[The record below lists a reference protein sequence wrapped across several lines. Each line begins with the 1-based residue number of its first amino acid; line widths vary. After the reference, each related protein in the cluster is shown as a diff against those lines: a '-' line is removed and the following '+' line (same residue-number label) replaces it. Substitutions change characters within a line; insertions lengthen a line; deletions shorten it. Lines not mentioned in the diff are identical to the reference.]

1 MTGDT
6 RISFRR
12 PERPADDEV
21 PGMGAE
27 YADIVRLAPVLRRV
41 AATRLH
47 EPQDIDD
54 VVQETLIRVM
64 AARSRLDTG
73 ALVPYAIVTARNLI
87 AGQWRQLER
96 SRRHEHQLLD
106 MRRPARPED
115 EVLQREEADAVAA
128 AMAELSPRE
137 RDAIVAHELEG
148 VETSALADEWGTSPG
163 AVAAQLNRARAK
175 LRVEFLLA
183 ADGEAPPT
191 PRCRP
196 VLLALSSGDRR
207 RQAETDAGHHL
218 LDCEYCG
225 VVSGPLLERRARAS
239 ANEVRIVVDSDKDV
253 VAARQKGREI
263 AARANFSATQ
273 LTVISTAISE
283 LARNIVRFAKRGEI
297 VVSLVGDDDAGPDGV
312 TIVASD
318 VGPGIENVQHALE
331 DGYTTYGG
339 LGLGLGGCR
348 RLMDEFA
355 ISSEVGRGTT
365 VTMSK
370 WCTQ

>member
-1 MTGDT
+1 M
-6 RISFRR
+6 S
-12 PERPADDEV
+12 EE
-21 PGMGAE
+21 PGMGAKH
-27 YADIVRLAPVLRRV
+27 ADIVQLAPVLRRV
-41 AATRLH
+41 VAARLH
-47 EPQDIDD
+47 EPQGVDD

-64 AARSRLDTG
+64 AVRKRLDDG
-73 ALVPYAIVTARNLI
+73 ALIPYAIVTARNLI
-87 AGQWRQLER
+87 AGHWRQTER
-96 SRRHEHQLLD
+96 SRRHEHELIDPRL
-106 MRRPARPED
+106 PAAPED
-115 EVLQREEADAVAA
+115 EVLQREEANAVAA
-128 AMAELSPRE
+128 ALAELTPRE
-137 RDAIVAHELEG
+137 RHAIVAHELQG
-148 VETSALADEWGTSPG
+148 VETSSLAVEWGTSPG

-175 LRVEFLLA
+175 LRVEYLLA

-207 RQAETDAGHHL
+207 RQMETDAGHHL

-225 VVSGPLLERRARAS
+225 VVSAPLLERRARTT
-239 ANEVRIVVDSDKDV
+239 ANEVRVVVDADKDV
-253 VAARQKGREI
+253 VTARQKGRDL
-263 AARANFSATQ
+263 AARAAFSATQ
-273 LTVISTAISE
+273 LTVIATAISE
-283 LARNIVRFAKRGEI
+283 LARNIVQFAKRGEI
-297 VVSLVGDDDAGPDGV
+297 VVSLIGEEDDWVGV

-318 VGPGIENVQHALE
+318 VGPGIEDVERALE

-339 LGLGLGGCR
+339 LGLGLGGCS

>member
-1 MTGDT
+1 MSEQPATGT
-6 RISFRR
+6 
-12 PERPADDEV
+12 EH
-21 PGMGAE
+21 
-27 YADIVRLAPVLRRV
+27 ADIVELAPVLRRV
-41 AATRLH
+41 VAARLH
-47 EPQDIDD
+47 EPQSVDD

-87 AGQWRQLER
+87 AGQRRQTER
-96 SRRHEHQLLD
+96 SRRHQHQLIDL
-106 MRRPARPED
+106 RPPAAPED
-115 EVLQREEADAVAA
+115 EVLQGEDADAVAA
-128 AMAELSPRE
+128 ALGELTPRE
-137 RDAIVAHELEG
+137 RDAILAHELEG
-148 VETSALADEWGTSPG
+148 VETSSLAEVWGTSPA
-163 AVAAQLNRARAK
+163 AVAAQLHRARAK
-175 LRVEFLLA
+175 LRVEYLVA
-183 ADGEAPPT
+183 ADGEVPPT

-196 VLLALSSGDRR
+196 VLFALSSGDRR

-225 VVSGPLLERRARAS
+225 VVSAPLLERRARAT
-239 ANEVRIVVDSDKDV
+239 ANEVRVVIDADRDV
-253 VAARQKGREI
+253 VTARQRGREI
-263 AARANFSATQ
+263 AARAAFSATQ

-297 VVSLVGDDDAGPDGV
+297 VVSLIGDDDAAGV
-312 TIVASD
+312 TIVATD
-318 VGPGIENVQHALE
+318 VGPGIDDVEQALE